1 MNTATFDSPN
11 FFAPLKGSLQGSL
24 QGLLRWLMPATA
36 VAQSRT
42 PAFAQSLSQVR
53 PEGLPVSSV
62 LRNNRFKLQS
72 PRTRTAHPVRKP
84 LRIVRVV
91 EAGNSPALVGRM
103 VMSGRLVD
111 VCNELDRMTAQTST
125 RH

>member
-1 MNTATFDSPN
+1 MNTAIFDTPN
-11 FFAPLKGSLQGSL
+11 LFAPL
-24 QGLLRWLMPATA
+24 QGLLRWLMPTSANP
-36 VAQSRT
+36 QGRT

-53 PEGLPVSSV
+53 PESFPVSSV

-103 VMSGRLVD
+103 VMSGRMVD
-111 VCNELDRMTAQTST
+111 VCDELDRLTAQTST

>member
-1 MNTATFDSPN
+1 MNTAIFDTPN
-11 FFAPLKGSLQGSL
+11 FFAPLQGSL
-24 QGLLRWLMPATA
+24 QGLLRWLMPASA
-36 VAQSRT
+36 IAQGRT
-42 PAFAQSLSQVR
+42 PAFSQALARVQ
-53 PEGLPVSSV
+53 PEGVPVSSV

-103 VMSGRLVD
+103 VMSGRMGD
-111 VCNELDRMTAQTST
+111 VCDELDRLRAQTST

>member
-1 MNTATFDSPN
+1 MNTAIFDTPN
-11 FFAPLKGSLQGSL
+11 LFAPL
-24 QGLLRWLMPATA
+24 QGLLRWLMPTSAIG
-36 VAQSRT
+36 QGRT
-42 PAFAQSLSQVR
+42 PAFAQALSQVR
-53 PEGLPVSSV
+53 PEGMPVSSV

-103 VMSGRLVD
+103 VMSGRLGD
-111 VCNELDRMTAQTST
+111 VCDELDRLTAHTST

>member
-1 MNTATFDSPN
+1 MNTAIFDTPN
-11 FFAPLKGSLQGSL
+11 LLAPL
-24 QGLLRWLMPATA
+24 QGLLRWLMPTSAI
-36 VAQSRT
+36 AQSRT
-42 PAFAQSLSQVR
+42 PTFAQKLSQVQ
-53 PEGLPVSSV
+53 PEGLLVSSV

-72 PRTRTAHPVRKP
+72 PRSRTAHPVRKP

-103 VMSGRLVD
+103 VMSGRMGD
-111 VCNELDRMTAQTST
+111 VCDELDRLTAHTST